1 MADRKHETTT
11 KGVLKTSKPL
21 ASTEKG
27 VGRTGGKR
35 VLPGAEG
42 LEQRLKFETLLAD
55 LSARFVGLP
64 ARELDREIEAAQK
77 RICQALSLDRS
88 TLGQFLGPKGEAT
101 FTHSWAVAGFEP
113 NPLAPVTNLFPW
125 ISEEVRRGRTMMF
138 TSIDELP
145 EEAAVDKATLR
156 RIGPKSN
163 LTFPL
168 IVGGRVLGGLS
179 FGSVGRER
187 EWPAVLVGRLRLV
200 AEIFANAL
208 ARKRI
213 EEELRGALSEV
224 ERLRDRLRDENLSL
238 REELR
243 GVHGPTRIL
252 GHSVAIREVLKSI
265 EQVASAPSAVLITG
279 ETGTGKELVA
289 RSIHEASGRRDRAMI
304 AVNCGSLPEGLV
316 ESELFGREKGAFT
329 GALTRQAGRFEL
341 ANRSTL
347 FLDEVGDLPPGL
359 QAKLLRVLQDGKFE
373 RLGGTRTLEVDVRLL
388 AATNKDLEAEVEAG
402 RFRRDLFY
410 RLNVFR
416 IHIPPLRERPD
427 DIPVLINA
435 AIAELAARMGKEV
448 DPLPAKTMEELVRYP
463 WPGNVRELRN
473 ILEHA
478 LILCRGRRLEVRSP
492 YQHPVGRSPAR
503 TAEAAQRAHVL
514 SVLEGTGWR
523 VKGSGGAAEILGLK
537 PTTLYSMMKRLGLP
551 NRRQKYEPSAKVR

>member
-1 MADRKHETTT
+1 MANRMNEPSAAGVF
-11 KGVLKTSKPL
+11 KGSKPR
-21 ASTEKG
+21 AS
-27 VGRTGGKR
+27 GGKKTGR
-35 VLPGAEG
+35 PPGRRTAPGAED
-42 LEQRLKFETLLAD
+42 LEQRLQFETLLAD

-64 ARELDREIEAAQK
+64 AGELDREIEDAQK
-77 RICQALSLDRS
+77 RICQALGLDRS
-88 TLGQFLGPKGEAT
+88 TLTQFLGPEGGAM
-101 FTHSWAVAGFEP
+101 FTHSWAGEGFVP
-113 NPLAPVTNLFPW
+113 NSLIAVDELFPW
-125 ISEEVRRGRTMMF
+125 ASAEVRCGR
-138 TSIDELP
+138 SIQFATLEDLP
-145 EEAAVDKATLR
+145 VEAAIDKATLQR
-156 RIGPKSN
+156 LGPKSN

-168 IVGGRVLGGLS
+168 VVGGRVLGGLS
-179 FGSVGRER
+179 FGSVGEER

-208 ARKRI
+208 ARKRT
-213 EEELRGALSEV
+213 EEDLRQALAEV
-224 ERLRDRLRDENLSL
+224 ERLRDKLRDENLSL

-243 GVHGPTRIL
+243 GLRGPTRIL
-252 GHSVAIREVLKSI
+252 GHSAAIREVLRHI

-289 RSIHEASGRRDRAMI
+289 RAIHEASGRRDRAMI

-373 RLGGTRTLEVDVRLL
+373 RLGGTRTIEVDVRIL

-416 IHIPPLRERPD
+416 IHVPPLRERPE
-427 DIPVLINA
+427 DIPVLVNA
-435 AIAELAARMGKEV
+435 VAAELAGRMGKEV
-448 DPLPAKTMEELVRYP
+448 DSLPAKTMEELVRYP

-473 ILEHA
+473 VIEHA
-478 LILCRGRRLEVRSP
+478 LILCQGRRLDVQVR
-492 YQHPVGRSPAR
+492 HHAAGRSPAR
-503 TAEAAQRAHVL
+503 TAEAAQRAHVR

-523 VKGSGGAAEILGLK
+523 VKGAGGAAEILGLK

-551 NRRQKYEPSAKVR
+551 NRRQKYDHSPEVR